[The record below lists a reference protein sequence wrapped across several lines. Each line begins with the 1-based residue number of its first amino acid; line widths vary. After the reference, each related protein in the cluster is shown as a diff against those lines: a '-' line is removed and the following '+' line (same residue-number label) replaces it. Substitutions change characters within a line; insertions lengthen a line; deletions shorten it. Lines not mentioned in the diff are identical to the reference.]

1 MGSNKKPHQ
10 PEKPQDNTKPQSEK
24 PAALEGVPQE
34 STALVEALGKLFEE
48 HGVKTAVAA
57 FALPNS
63 KDPAH
68 VFYVG
73 HFYDVAKMNS
83 MVNRRFVEQV
93 RKELG

>member
-1 MGSNKKPHQ
+1 MGNNKKAHQ
-10 PEKPQDNTKPQSEK
+10 PEKPQDNEKPQSEK
-24 PAALEGVPQE
+24 LASEGVPKE
-34 STALVEALGKLFEE
+34 SAALVEALGKLFEE